1 MAARSGRRGAIG
13 PALKEMMITMTE
25 HQQLSDPAML
35 DLAFTWLTTRARRL
49 TLEREIRDA
58 ARNDAGAVYRLC
70 DRRPST
76 EPEDEAAERLV
87 ALRDLEDQQHGEL
100 HARREA
106 HRADRTARPL
116 GLDRLVLT
124 HELGEDEEMILLTV
138 VCGAIS
144 EDMANVLYGDLCVGY
159 FGNATL
165 EGVSRMLDAQTTADR
180 LRVRR
185 MLGPDAPLVKG
196 GMIVLD
202 LMTNRPTFPDD
213 LLGARL
219 RITEQAFCTL
229 VGEVSR
235 PAPEVTTP

>member
-1 MAARSGRRGAIG
+1 MNDDISSKPWTDA
-13 PALKEMMITMTE
+13 
-25 HQQLSDPAML
+25 AML
-35 DLAFTWLTTRARRL
+35 DCAFAWLTSRARRL

-58 ARNDAGAVYRLC
+58 ARNDTGAVYRLC
-70 DRRPST
+70 DHPRTTVP
-76 EPEDEAAERLV
+76 DDDAAERLT
-87 ALRDLEDQQHGEL
+87 ALRALEEQQHGEL

-144 EDMANVLYGDLCVGY
+144 EEMSNILYGDLAVGFY
-159 FGNATL
+159 GNATL
-165 EGVSRMLDAQTTADR
+165 EGVSRMLDARTTADR

-185 MLGPDAPLVKG
+185 LLAPDAPLVKG
-196 GMIVLD
+196 EMIVVD
-202 LMTNRPTFPDD
+202 LMTNRPSFPDD

-219 RITEQAFCTL
+219 RITEQAFATL

-235 PAPEVTTP
+235 PAPEGPTP

>member
-1 MAARSGRRGAIG
+1 
-13 PALKEMMITMTE
+13 MTDIRNE
-25 HQQLSDPAML
+25 PFKNDAEML
-35 DLAFTWLTTRARRL
+35 DLAFAWLTSRARRL

-58 ARNDAGAVYRLC
+58 ARNDTGAVFRIC
-70 DRRPST
+70 NRPRST
-76 EPEDEAAERLV
+76 VPEDEAAERLA
-87 ALRDLEDQQHGEL
+87 ALRAREERQHGEL

-144 EDMANVLYGDLCVGY
+144 EEMSNVLYGDLCVGFY
-159 FGNATL
+159 GQATL
-165 EGVSRMLDAQTTADR
+165 EGASRMADAQTTADR

-185 MLGPDAPLVKG
+185 MLAPDAPLVRG
-196 GMIVLD
+196 GMVVLD

-219 RITEQAFCTL
+219 RITTEAYCTV
-229 VGEVSR
+229 VGEVNR
-235 PAPEVTTP
+235 PAPEGTTP